1 MNTGRTLW
9 TRALAA
15 EAGASACDGQP
26 VSVSIIDETVL
37 AGSTGH
43 VFALGLDDG
52 AVLWHTAHRARGSG
66 ETSLA
71 IGTPGG
77 DYVARLES
85 QVSVVGSP
93 AADADTLKSAPI
105 DADSAA
111 VEPRS
116 VIGSAARRSSR
127 RSNTGL

>member
-1 MNTGRTLW
+1 MTVTDIGDIEVPRMPLEATERIVAVGHAGHVHLLDMNTGRTLW

-43 VFALGLDDG
+43 VFALDLDDG

-85 QVSVVGSP
+85 
-93 AADADTLKSAPI
+93 
-105 DADSAA
+105 
-111 VEPRS
+111 
-116 VIGSAARRSSR
+116 
-127 RSNTGL
+127 